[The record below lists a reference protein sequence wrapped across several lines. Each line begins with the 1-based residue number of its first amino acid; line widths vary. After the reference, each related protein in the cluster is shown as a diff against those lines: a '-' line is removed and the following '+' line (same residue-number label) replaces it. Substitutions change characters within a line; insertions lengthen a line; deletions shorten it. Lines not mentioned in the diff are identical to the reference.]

1 MTLVLVLRGFETS
14 TSKLSVK
21 INLQCWERSSGGVV
35 QNEIKRSRTKLS
47 KAKRRDNYDF
57 AISLKYS
64 NSIMNKSRA
73 IFVIVTFEKGKID
86 I

>member
-1 MTLVLVLRGFETS
+1 M
-14 TSKLSVK
+14 
-21 INLQCWERSSGGVV
+21 
-35 QNEIKRSRTKLS
+35 QNEIKRSETKGH
-47 KAKRRDNYDF
+47 YDF

-86 I
+86 IWLSFNTEIANFT